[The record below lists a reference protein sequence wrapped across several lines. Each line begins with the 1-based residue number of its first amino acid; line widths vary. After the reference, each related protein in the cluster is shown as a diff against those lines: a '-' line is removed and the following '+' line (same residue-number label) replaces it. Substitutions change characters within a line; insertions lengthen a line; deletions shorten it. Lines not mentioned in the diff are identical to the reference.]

1 MKRVYINVIKPLVDI
16 AVAIILFLFFSPLML
31 AVVIRAY
38 IKNDLPIFYISER
51 MIGLKKSFMLIKF
64 RTMSQPKDNENNT
77 GVSGGDK
84 AHRITDFGRF
94 LRRYRLDEGPQL
106 LNIITGSISFVG
118 PRPPLQSYTK
128 QFPELYGQ
136 ILQSRP
142 GLTGLATIIYH
153 SHETRLLDQA
163 TTAEETESIYVRR
176 CIPRKAKLDL
186 IYQRNISLGLDLYI
200 VYLTAAKI
208 FPLPGRRAN
217 RLRRS

>member
-1 MKRVYINVIKPLVDI
+1 MKRIYINIIKPLVDI
-16 AVAIILFLFFSPLML
+16 VVAITLFLFFSPLML

-38 IKNDLPIFYISER
+38 LKNDRPVFYVSKR
-51 MIGLKKSFMLIKF
+51 MISLKKSFMLIKF
-64 RTMSQPKDNENNT
+64 RTMTQPKDSENNA

-118 PRPPLQSYTK
+118 PRPPLQSYTEK
-128 QFPELYGQ
+128 FPELYGQ
-136 ILQSRP
+136 VLQSRP
-142 GLTGLATIIYH
+142 GLTGLATIIFH

-163 TTAEETESIYVRR
+163 KTPQETEAIYTRR
-176 CIPRKAKLDL
+176 CIVRKAKLDL

-208 FPLPGRRAN
+208 FPLPGRRAS
-217 RLRRS
+217 RLRRA